1 MIQINDKRNCCGCFS
16 CYNICPKQCINMIT
30 DDEGFLY
37 PTIDY
42 NQCVNCHL
50 CEKHCPI
57 LQQHKSSIQYP
68 IKIYGCRNNSSDEL
82 NQASS
87 GGIFELFAKK
97 VLSEKGLVCGA
108 EFDKNWNVRH
118 AFISS
123 MKDIKKLRGSKY
135 IQSNVNSSYKEA
147 EKYLKE
153 KQKVLFVGTP
163 CQIAG
168 LHSYLKKEY
177 DNLLTIDFVCHGVP
191 SPKVWQ
197 KYLHE
202 KFDSSVKIE
211 HINFRSKKRGWPN
224 YCIHFTYAQNK
235 IKYESYKRANKD
247 FYMRGFLH
255 DLYLRPSCYY
265 CKFKGFTSKSDI
277 TLSDFWG
284 VWKNYP
290 KWNDQKGASCV
301 SINSKKGFILFESL
315 REKELSK
322 IELSFKQAYI
332 DYNHS
337 AIYCTPYTPK
347 REVFFRELNEKTFLE
362 LVSTLTKES
371 LSTQIKHL
379 LFNALNS
386 IKSKFHFL

>member
-168 LHSYLKKEY
+168 LHSYLKIEY
-177 DNLLTIDFVCHGVP
+177 DNI
-191 SPKVWQ
+191 
-197 KYLHE
+197 
-202 KFDSSVKIE
+202 
-211 HINFRSKKRGWPN
+211 
-224 YCIHFTYAQNK
+224 
-235 IKYESYKRANKD
+235 
-247 FYMRGFLH
+247 
-255 DLYLRPSCYY
+255 
-265 CKFKGFTSKSDI
+265 
-277 TLSDFWG
+277 
-284 VWKNYP
+284 
-290 KWNDQKGASCV
+290 
-301 SINSKKGFILFESL
+301 
-315 REKELSK
+315 
-322 IELSFKQAYI
+322 
-332 DYNHS
+332 
-337 AIYCTPYTPK
+337 
-347 REVFFRELNEKTFLE
+347 
-362 LVSTLTKES
+362 
-371 LSTQIKHL
+371 
-379 LFNALNS
+379 
-386 IKSKFHFL
+386 